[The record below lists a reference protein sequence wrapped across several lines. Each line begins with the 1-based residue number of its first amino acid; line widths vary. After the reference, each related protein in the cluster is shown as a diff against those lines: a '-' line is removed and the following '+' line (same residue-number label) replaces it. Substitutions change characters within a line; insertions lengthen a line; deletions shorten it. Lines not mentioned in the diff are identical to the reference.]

1 MKYKVVQKSASVEA
15 IDSGVAFALNVTLS
29 NEYRWSDYMRDL
41 YASMVK
47 AAPDTGMVAVR
58 RELLSKMWRTIEAT
72 DSFNSFTAEEESEM
86 IEALSAG
93 V

>member
-1 MKYKVVQKSASVEA
+1 MKYKVVPVEPTKEMLSE
-15 IDSGVAFALNVTLS
+15 IHLIECFSFEALQT
-29 NEYRWSDYMRDL
+29 R
-41 YASMVK
+41 YAAMIS

-58 RELLSKMWRTIEAT
+58 RELLSKMWRTIEVT

>member
-1 MKYKVVQKSASVEA
+1 MKFKVVPKSASVEA

-58 RELLSKMWRTIEAT
+58 LDVLQRIYNANRISKDDW
-72 DSFNSFTAEEESEM
+72 DHVL
-86 IEALSAG
+86 EALSAG